1 MTADVV
7 KPPDHLV
14 TTPHQDDRMG
24 PNRHREI
31 GPRLRQFGLEPEH
44 QPAAA
49 EYRGDIEIVEVR
61 IPVEGLRQR
70 VTRLHAPQQ
79 IEYSVTVVHA
89 ATPELTAERPADPG
103 RRLTIGPRPP
113 LIRIRVNVAGR
124 GRVQAAG
131 TRRKRASSA
140 L

>member
-1 MTADVV
+1 
-7 KPPDHLV
+7 
-14 TTPHQDDRMG
+14 
-24 PNRHREI
+24 
-31 GPRLRQFGLEPEH
+31 H
-44 QPAAA
+44 QPAAR
-49 EYRGDIEIVEVR
+49 EYRGDSESVEVR

-70 VTRLHAPQQ
+70 VTRLRAPQQ

-124 GRVQAAG
+124 DGCATARLVGSYRTAADPASQRG
-131 TRRKRASSA
+131 TGAIEV
-140 L
+140 